1 MTRPRTTLARDP
13 RTGRFLPG
21 NAGRQ
26 AGARNRLTE
35 MFWRDMVAAW
45 EKRGRA
51 AIEQTIAER
60 PAEFLRIVARL
71 MPREVDVTLDAYD
84 DLSDDDI
91 KRRFLAAL
99 AEARELGLD
108 LELGLAQPACQGST
122 GELPSAETGRP
133 TI

>member
-1 MTRPRTTLARDP
+1 MTEPKPILARDP
-13 RTGRFLPG
+13 GTGRFLPG
-21 NAGRQ
+21 NGGRPK
-26 AGARNRLTE
+26 GRRNRLNE

-71 MPREVDVTLDAYD
+71 MPSELDVAVDRFDAI
-84 DLSDDDI
+84 SDDDI

-108 LELGLAQPACQGST
+108 LGLEESKH
-122 GELPSAETGRP
+122 
-133 TI
+133 